1 MYRKW
6 FAMVFLLTM
15 ISACNG
21 SSGSSGDAGRSEL
34 ISFEAKKVGKHI
46 LIPEEQSSSSISSE
60 HYQTLVVSLLSS
72 HVDVNQDN
80 NIFLTDLNP
89 VNFSAPQGG
98 LIQDY
103 HHIGHSCFF
112 VVDSNTKED
121 VANICGLLMKDF
133 EKGKVN
139 TVATMTKYQGR
150 DYVFLTDG
158 SAFRREDAKFVVQNT
173 TDNVYDYTAKCES
186 GLERT
191 GQIKKYVTTGGIEDT
206 IAKCP
211 NGEDYTEL
219 TISKASGGDSQVFTR
234 SDFPDGHVY
243 LILTDGN

>member
-15 ISACNG
+15 VSACNG
-21 SSGSSGDAGRSEL
+21 SGGSGDAGRSEL

-46 LIPEEQSSSSISSE
+46 VIPEEQSSSSISPE

-72 HVDVNQDN
+72 YVDVNQDN

-103 HHIGHSCFF
+103 HHIGHSCFY

-121 VANICGLLMKDF
+121 VANICGLLMKEF

-139 TVATMTKYQGR
+139 TVATIAKYQGR

-173 TDNVYDYTAKCES
+173 TDKVYDYTAKCES
-186 GLERT
+186 GLERN
-191 GQIKKYVTTGGIEDT
+191 GQIKKYSITKGIEDT
-206 IAKCP
+206 IAKCS

-219 TISKASGGDSQVFTR
+219 TISKASGGESQVFTH
-234 SDFPDGHVY
+234 SDLPDGNVY